1 MSIESA
7 KEFLERMKTDGNFA
21 ESVAKCSDGKA
32 RMAFV
37 KNAGFDFTAEEINQ
51 VSSSLS
57 DSELDQ
63 VAGGFLEPPGQ
74 CFLCFDLPGDWDEL
88 AG

>member
-7 KEFLERMKTDGNFA
+7 KAFLERMKTDGEFA

-63 VAGGFLEPPGQ
+63 VAGGLIAPGGT
-74 CFLCFDLPGDWDEL
+74 FCFDFHCPDLFGD
-88 AG
+88 